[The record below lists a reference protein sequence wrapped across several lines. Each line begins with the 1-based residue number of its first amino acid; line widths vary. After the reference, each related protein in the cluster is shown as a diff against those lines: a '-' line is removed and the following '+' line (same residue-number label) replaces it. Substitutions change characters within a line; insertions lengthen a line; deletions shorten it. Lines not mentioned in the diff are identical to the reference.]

1 MTEVNVPDLG
11 DFGDVPVIEIHVA
24 PGDVVHNEDPLV
36 TLESDKATM
45 DIPSPGAGTV
55 RELRVKVG
63 DLVSRGSALLTL
75 DPEGTAVEP
84 PPLTDQQEPA
94 TLEEPDPVAA
104 AREPAERSTEAIGTV
119 PDGTAPGGAAGAD
132 RVGVD
137 GAGAAADGAGA
148 AADGAGA
155 AGFEGAHASPG
166 VRRLAR
172 ELGLDLNGL
181 AGSGPK
187 GRITKE
193 DVIGAVRGPGAPAAN
208 GAAGQAAAG
217 AAGQAAAGAAGAGIP
232 EIPAQDFSKFGPVEV
247 KPLTRIQRL
256 SGPALHR
263 SWLNVPHVTHDDE
276 ADITDLDAY
285 RRELDT
291 AAKAEGYRVTL
302 LAFLLKAS
310 VSALR
315 EYPKF
320 NSSLTPEKDALVYKG
335 YYHLGVAVDTPDGL
349 VVPVIRDVDR
359 KGVREL
365 SRELGAVSAR
375 AREGKLAP
383 ADLQGASFTISS
395 LGGIGGT
402 SFTPIVNAPE
412 VAILG
417 VVRSKLAPVWDG
429 EAFVPRLMLPL
440 SLSYDHRVIDGALA
454 ARFARYLCHLLEDVR
469 RLVL

>member
-1 MTEVNVPDLG
+1 MTEVSVPDLG
-11 DFGDVPVIEIHVA
+11 DFADVPVIEIHVA

-36 TLESDKATM
+36 TLESDKAAM

-63 DLVSRGSALLTL
+63 DLVSRGSVLLTL

-94 TLEEPDPVAA
+94 TLAAPDPVAA
-104 AREPAERSTEAIGTV
+104 AREPAERSAEESSTV
-119 PDGTAPGGAAGAD
+119 PDGTAPGRADGVGANGAGAAADGVGAN
-132 RVGVD
+132 
-137 GAGAAADGAGA
+137 GAGAAADGAG
-148 AADGAGA
+148 ADGAGA

-172 ELGLDLNGL
+172 ELGLDLSGL

-193 DVIGAVRGPGAPAAN
+193 DVIGAVRGPAAPAAN
-208 GAAGQAAAG
+208 GTAGQAAAL
-217 AAGQAAAGAAGAGIP
+217 AAGIP
-232 EIPAQDFSKFGPVEV
+232 EVPAQDFSKFGPVEV

-276 ADITDLDAY
+276 ADVTDLDAY
-285 RRELDT
+285 RRELDA

-302 LAFLLKAS
+302 LAFLMKAS

-320 NSSLTPEKDALVYKG
+320 NSSLTPEKDALIYKG
-335 YYHLGVAVDTPDGL
+335 YYHLGVAVDTPEGL

-365 SRELGAVSAR
+365 SRELGAISAR

>member
-1 MTEVNVPDLG
+1 MATVTEVGVPDLG
-11 DFGDVPVIEIHVA
+11 DFADVPVIEIHVA

-45 DIPSPGAGTV
+45 DIPSPAAGTV

-63 DLVSRGSALLTL
+63 DQVSRGAPILLL
-75 DPEGTAVEP
+75 DTEGAAVEP
-84 PPLTDQQEPA
+84 PPLADQQEPPA
-94 TLEEPDPVAA
+94 LDAPDPVAA
-104 AREPAERSTEAIGTV
+104 ARGPAARSIAEAPVAGATAGAGEVGAAAGTS
-119 PDGTAPGGAAGAD
+119 AAAGA
-132 RVGVD
+132 
-137 GAGAAADGAGA
+137 GAGAEALADY
-148 AADGAGA
+148 D
-155 AGFEGAHASPG
+155 GAHASPG

-172 ELGLDLNGL
+172 ELGLDLTALSGT
-181 AGSGPK
+181 GPK

-193 DVIGAVRGPGAPAAN
+193 DVIGSVRGPAAPGAAGAPAAV
-208 GAAGQAAAG
+208 
-217 AAGQAAAGAAGAGIP
+217 GAGIP
-232 EIPAQDFSKFGPVEV
+232 EVPAQDFSKFGPVEV
-247 KPLTRIQRL
+247 RPLTRIQRL

-302 LAFLLKAS
+302 LAFLMKAS

-315 EYPKF
+315 EFPKF
-320 NSSLTPEKDALVYKG
+320 NSSLTPEKDALIYKS
-335 YYHLGVAVDTPDGL
+335 YYHLGVAVDTPEGL
-349 VVPVIRDVDR
+349 VVPVIRDVGR
-359 KGVREL
+359 KGIREL
-365 SRELGAVSAR
+365 SQELGAVSAK
-375 AREGKLAP
+375 ARDGKLGV
-383 ADLQGASFTISS
+383 ADLQGGCFTISS

-417 VVRSKLAPVWDG
+417 VVRSRTTPVWDG
-429 EAFVPRLMLPL
+429 SAFVPRLMLPV

-454 ARFARYLCHLLEDVR
+454 ARFARYLCQLLEDIR